1 MRKRIRLGLLAVAG
15 VGALAFAGVAL
26 AAYSPALTV
35 SEGVTDSGTATT
47 EIAFSQSNS
56 DDPTA
61 RLVILAPLG
70 FTATLSQSPGTGI
83 GTLDGSV
90 FAGALGGA
98 VVPVTGTIT
107 VGDPTNA
114 GLKAAAAQC
123 TGVATHQA
131 IWLLNVTAAGQ
142 SLPAP
147 VPLYVD
153 PAAGTPYAAF
163 ASTVVVLCL
172 PHPTL
177 ATFQIKL
184 LSATLHIA
192 GVYTNPSTAGAY
204 RWTAINTPWKPDT
217 PTINPAG
224 TIETQSVE
232 RTPVESSFSGKLVT
246 KTRKVKH
253 GKHLD
258 LVYSYSAKLSGK
270 VTAGGDPAADASVD
284 LFAGT
289 KKIATLTTNSNG
301 SFSKTVALTKTT
313 SFHATFSQQS
323 QTLAGATCQP
333 PIPAAPGVNLPCGSI
348 TQAGF
353 SETSDTKTVKK
364 PKLTR
369 KRIH

>member
-35 SEGVTDSGTATT
+35 SEGVTDTGSLTT

-70 FTATLSQSPGTGI
+70 FTATLNQSPGTQI

-98 VVPVTGTIT
+98 IVPVTGTVT

-114 GLKAAAAQC
+114 TLMGAASQC
-123 TGVATHQA
+123 TGVAAHQA

-153 PAAGTPYAAF
+153 PTTGTPFAAF
-163 ASTVVVLCL
+163 ASTSTVLCL

-184 LSATLHIA
+184 LSATLHIG
-192 GVYTNPSTAGAY
+192 GVYDNPATPGSY
-204 RWTAINTPWKPDT
+204 RWTAINTPWDPAT
-217 PTINPAG
+217 PKINAAG

-232 RTPVESSFSGKLVT
+232 RTPVETSFSGKLVT
-246 KTRKVKH
+246 KTKRVKH

-258 LVYSYSAKLSGK
+258 LLYSYSAKLSGK
-270 VTAGGDPAADASVD
+270 VTAGGDPAADANVD

-289 KKIATLTTNSNG
+289 KKIATLTTNSSG
-301 SFSKTVALTKTT
+301 SFSKTVALKKTT
-313 SFHATFSQQS
+313 SFHAAFSQES
-323 QTLAGATCQP
+323 QTLAGASCQP
-333 PIPAAPGVNLPCGSI
+333 AIPVAPGVDLPCGSI

-353 SETSDTKTVKK
+353 SETTDTKTVKK
-364 PKLTR
+364 PKRTR